1 MDAQYGL
8 LFLLALK
15 PRGPRDRSAKAEDA
29 YYARFNR
36 NPLERLARLMRS
48 RPSATKRSGS
58 GHQEKACG
66 EARSPGVKG
75 TVPETDGRALTSG
88 PMTCKAA

>member
-29 YYARFNR
+29 YYARFSQS
-36 NPLERLARLMRS
+36 PLKRLARFVRS
-48 RPSATKRSGS
+48 RPSATKRLGS
-58 GHQEKACG
+58 GHQEKACD

-75 TVPETDGRALTSG
+75 LVPETDRRVRASG
-88 PMTCKAA
+88 PMSCKAA

>member
-15 PRGPRDRSAKAEDA
+15 PRGPRDKSAKAEDA
-29 YYARFNR
+29 YYARFHR
-36 NPLERLARLMRS
+36 SPFQRLARLVRS

-58 GHQEKACG
+58 DHQDKACD

-75 TVPETDGRALTSG
+75 TAPKTDGRALISA
-88 PMTCKAA
+88 PMACKAA